1 MAILKVKG
9 DITGL
14 VSEIFCQLGDHVNE
28 DDILLE
34 VESMKMLVPLMAPE
48 DGVVK
53 EILVKPGDQLVAGD
67 VAVILEVK

>member
-1 MAILKVKG
+1 MAILEVKA

-14 VSEIFCQLGDHVNE
+14 VSETFFQVGDQVSE
-28 DDILLE
+28 DDVLLE

-53 EILVKPGDQLVAGD
+53 EILVKHGDQLTAGE
-67 VAVILEVK
+67 VAVILEI